1 MWVKKSNDEWYF
13 IEPFTGDILVVVD
26 IERDYDFD
34 RDGYDFEYDVI
45 LTQEVF
51 CELKMPDG
59 EDRIFHITS
68 LPTDREYYVNQD
80 HLAMALEKCNA
91 LLQKDIDKL
100 NSVKNTFTMH
110 LELTAGGKEKK

>member
-26 IERDYDFD
+26 IERDYD
-34 RDGYDFEYDVI
+34 YDCYVI

-59 EDRIFHITS
+59 EDRIFHIAS
-68 LPTDREYYVNQD
+68 LPTDREYHVNQD

-91 LLQKDIDKL
+91 LLQKDIDNL
-100 NSVKNTFTMH
+100 NSIKNAFTMH
-110 LELTAGGKEKK
+110 LELTTGGKEKE